1 MLAATQELFGKKEVK
16 KKYFFLSQVAGYKS
30 ATQLKTAPPPATDIL
45 QIPHPDLELYLNV
58 LEIQE
63 DIFFKKPLNDCLLLK
78 KEENK

>member
-16 KKYFFLSQVAGYKS
+16 KKIFFLSQVAGYKP
-30 ATQLKTAPPPATDIL
+30 ATQLKTEPPPGTGIL

-63 DIFFKKPLNDCLLLK
+63 NIFFKKPLNGCSLVK
-78 KEENK
+78 KRRK

>member
-30 ATQLKTAPPPATDIL
+30 ATQLKTASPPATDIL